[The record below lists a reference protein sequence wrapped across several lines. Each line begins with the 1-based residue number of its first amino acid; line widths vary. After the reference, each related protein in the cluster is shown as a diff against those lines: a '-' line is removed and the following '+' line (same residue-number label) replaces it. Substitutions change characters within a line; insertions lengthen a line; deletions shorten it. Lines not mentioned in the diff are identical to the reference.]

1 MMAEFFFGETP
12 MPKPIKDSSGE
23 KGLLNY
29 LGENNCFLNVVI
41 QSLWHLE
48 AFRQK
53 FTSEKELHKHQ
64 EHCVYCSLEVRLY
77 SSKCA
82 ITTIRLSL
90 PNTLLVRN
98 PDYLP
103 RFFVKRWRS
112 YFDLL

>member
-1 MMAEFFFGETP
+1 MMEEFFFGETP

-64 EHCVYCSLEVRLY
+64 EHCVYCSLEVRTTSIYNVNVSCRLY
-77 SSKCA
+77 SLNMPLA
-82 ITTIRLSL
+82 
-90 PNTLLVRN
+90 RN

-103 RFFVKRWRS
+103 LFSVRQWRYFFV
-112 YFDLL
+112 LP